1 MDSGQPDYFNQT
13 LTLRL
18 ERTWQM
24 NKPKPETPWGYVIL
38 GMLAGLGV
46 LIIIWIWEAHNVR

>member
-1 MDSGQPDYFNQT
+1 
-13 LTLRL
+13 
-18 ERTWQM
+18 M

-46 LIIIWIWEAHNVR
+46 LIVLSVMGMKS